1 MESCCCEVKMLA
13 VVPVLLELIADRAAS
28 NAGPSPN
35 EMPRVSGFRVVG
47 LLAVF
52 GSNSVLLEPVAC
64 CALNKARPDPVE
76 NPESSC
82 TSKAGFVS
90 TVREL
95 VLPAAGLF
103 IAITY

>member
-1 MESCCCEVKMLA
+1 MLA
-13 VVPVLLELIADRAAS
+13 VVPVLLELTADRAAS

-64 CALNKARPDPVE
+64 RAVSEARPSPDE
-76 NPESSC
+76 N
-82 TSKAGFVS
+82 
-90 TVREL
+90 RE
-95 VLPAAGLF
+95 
-103 IAITY
+103 